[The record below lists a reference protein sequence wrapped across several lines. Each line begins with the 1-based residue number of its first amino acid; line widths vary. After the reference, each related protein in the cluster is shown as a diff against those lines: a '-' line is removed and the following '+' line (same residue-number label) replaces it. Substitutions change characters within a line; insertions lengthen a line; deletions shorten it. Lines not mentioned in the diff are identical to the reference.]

1 MKMHVGV
8 NVTNL
13 MESIEFYKKVFNAEP
28 VKVKSDYAKF
38 LLDDPGL
45 NFTLNLKGQVSGNQ
59 VGHFGF
65 QVNSLEE
72 VLQHKERL
80 EKLGFFAREE
90 MDVTCCYATQ
100 DKFWVTDPNG
110 NEWEFF
116 YKKTDVEDM
125 HNNDSVCCKSTVEQK
140 DEQLNASCCTPNVQK
155 VELVVDSSK

>member
-1 MKMHVGV
+1 MKMHVGI
-8 NVTNL
+8 NVTDLNK
-13 MESIEFYKKVFNAEP
+13 SIEFYSKVFNTEP
-28 VKVKSDYAKF
+28 VKVKPDYAKF
-38 LLDDPGL
+38 LLEDPGL
-45 NFTLNLKGQVSGNQ
+45 NFTLNLKDKVTGNQ

-65 QVNSLEE
+65 QVENLKE

-116 YKKTDVEDM
+116 YTIGDVESMATD
-125 HNNDSVCCKSTVEQK
+125 T
-140 DEQLNASCCTPNVQK
+140 SCCTTQPVK
-155 VELVVDSSK
+155 VEIKSSSSCCS

>member
-1 MKMHVGV
+1 MKMHVGI

-13 MESIEFYKKVFNAEP
+13 NESIEFYSKVFNAEP

-38 LLDDPGL
+38 LLDNPGL
-45 NFTLNLKGQVSGNQ
+45 NFTLNLKDEVSGNQ

-65 QVNSLEE
+65 QVENLEE
-72 VLQHKERL
+72 VLQHKDRL
-80 EKLGFFAREE
+80 EKVGFFAREE

-116 YKKTDVEDM
+116 YMKGDVESM
-125 HNNDSVCCKSTVEQK
+125 TTDS
-140 DEQLNASCCTPNVQK
+140 SCCTPQPEK
-155 VELVVDSSK
+155 VEIKTSSSCCS